1 MCGLAVRPDRPA
13 KHTQQAG
20 KSSVCIESNRD
31 MKPRFQGTSTDAS
44 RIAGAILLGVLLAL
58 TGVPS
63 GAEAADGETLINVKA
78 RGVLHCGVSEDVAG
92 FSSRDAAGQWTGIDV
107 DFCRA
112 LAAAALGDGNKV
124 EFVPLKASARFP
136 ALQTRQIDVLTRN
149 TTWTLLRE
157 GALKVQ
163 FAGVLFYDSQAFMVP
178 GQDGQQSVASLK
190 GATVCVQKDTSTL
203 DHLIAYSTANGLSI
217 KPLVM
222 DSANE
227 SSRAFFAG
235 RCAAYT
241 ADASYLN
248 ALRLRAPGGAAAF
261 VILPER
267 IAKEPLGPVVRG
279 GDDPWLSLVR
289 WVLLTLIAAEEIGVT
304 RENLQTRM
312 RDPFVQQ
319 ALVPDD
325 TATRTIGIE
334 PGWTLRALQSVGNYG
349 EMFDRNVGAHSPLGL
364 ERGINGLWTHGG
376 LMYAPPIR

>member
-1 MCGLAVRPDRPA
+1 MM
-13 KHTQQAG
+13 HAG
-20 KSSVCIESNRD
+20 RMVGS
-31 MKPRFQGTSTDAS
+31 
-44 RIAGAILLGVLLAL
+44 AILLGFLLAL
-58 TGVPS
+58 AGVPS
-63 GAEAADGETLINVKA
+63 YAQAADGETVTAVKA
-78 RGVLHCGVSEDVAG
+78 RGVLRCGVSEGVAG
-92 FSSRDAAGQWTGIDV
+92 FSAKDANGRWAGMDV

-136 ALQTRQIDVLTRN
+136 ALDMREIDVLSRN

-157 GALKVQ
+157 GALGVQ

-178 GQDGQQSVASLK
+178 GKGALQGERRAVALLK

-203 DHLIAYSTANGLSI
+203 DHLIAYSSANGLSI
-217 KPLVM
+217 RPLVM
-222 DSANE
+222 DSADE
-227 SSRAFFAG
+227 ASRAFFAG

-241 ADASYLN
+241 ADASYLT
-248 ALRLRAPGGAAAF
+248 ALRLQAPGGAAAF
-261 VILPER
+261 EILPER
-267 IAKEPLGPVVRG
+267 ISKEPLGPVVRG
-279 GDDPWLSLVR
+279 GDESWLTLVR

-312 RDPFVQQ
+312 RDPLIQQ

-325 TATRTIGIE
+325 TVTRTIGVE
-334 PGWTLRALQSVGNYG
+334 TGWTIRALKSAGNYG

-376 LMYAPPIR
+376 LMYAPPLR

>member
-1 MCGLAVRPDRPA
+1 M
-13 KHTQQAG
+13 
-20 KSSVCIESNRD
+20 
-31 MKPRFQGTSTDAS
+31 TDAS
-44 RIAGAILLGVLLAL
+44 RIVSTILLGVLLVL
-58 TGVPS
+58 TGVSS

-78 RGVLHCGVSEDVAG
+78 HGVLRCGVSEGITG
-92 FSSRDAAGQWTGIDV
+92 FSSRDPAGRWTGIDV

-112 LAAAALGDGNKV
+112 LAAAALGDRNKL

-136 ALQTRQIDVLTRN
+136 ALQTRQIDVLSRN

-178 GQDGQQSVASLK
+178 GQGGHQSVASLE

-203 DHLIAYSTANGLSI
+203 DHLIAYSSANGLNI

-222 DSANE
+222 DSASE
-227 SSRAFFAG
+227 SSSAFFAG
-235 RCAAYT
+235 RCTAYT
-241 ADASYLN
+241 ADSSYLN

-267 IAKEPLGPVVRG
+267 ISKEPLGPVVRG

-304 RENLQTRM
+304 RDNLQARM
-312 RDPFVQQ
+312 HEPAVQQ

-325 TATRTIGIE
+325 TVTRTIGVE
-334 PGWTLRALQSVGNYG
+334 PGWTLRALQSAGNYG

-364 ERGINGLWTHGG
+364 ERGINSLWTHGG
-376 LMYAPPIR
+376 LMYAPPVR

>member
-1 MCGLAVRPDRPA
+1 M
-13 KHTQQAG
+13 
-20 KSSVCIESNRD
+20 
-31 MKPRFQGTSTDAS
+31 TDAC
-44 RIAGAILLGVLLAL
+44 RIVSTILLGVLLAL
-58 TGVPS
+58 TGVSP
-63 GAEAADGETLINVKA
+63 GAEAADGETLINVKG
-78 RGVLHCGVSEDVAG
+78 RGVLRCGVSEGVTG
-92 FSSRDAAGQWTGIDV
+92 FSSRDSAGQWTGMDV

-112 LAAAALGDGNKV
+112 LAAAALGDRNKL

-136 ALQTRQIDVLTRN
+136 ALQTREIDVLSRN

-178 GQDGQQSVASLK
+178 AQGRYRSAASLD

-203 DHLIAYSTANGLSI
+203 DHLIAYSRANGLNI

-227 SSRAFFAG
+227 SGRAFFAG

-248 ALRLRAPGGAAAF
+248 AIRLGAPGGAAAF
-261 VILPER
+261 AILPER
-267 IAKEPLGPVVRG
+267 ISKEPLGPVVRG
-279 GDDPWLSLVR
+279 GDEPWLSLTR
-289 WVLLTLIAAEEIGVT
+289 WVLLTLIAAEELGVT
-304 RENLQTRM
+304 RENLQSRM
-312 RDPFVQQ
+312 REPAIRQ

-325 TATRTIGIE
+325 TVTRTLGVE

-364 ERGINGLWTHGG
+364 ERGINSLWTHGG
-376 LMYAPPIR
+376 LMYAPPVR